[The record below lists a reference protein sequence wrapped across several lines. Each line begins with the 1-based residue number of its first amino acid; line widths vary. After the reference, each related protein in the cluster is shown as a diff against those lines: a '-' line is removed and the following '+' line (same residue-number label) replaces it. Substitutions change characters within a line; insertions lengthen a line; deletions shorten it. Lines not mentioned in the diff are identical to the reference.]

1 MKTAA
6 LLTAATIAFAIP
18 AMHLAGT
25 SKAHAEVEYP
35 WCLVLGFPDGTY
47 SCGYVSWAQCMAS
60 RAGNDMCV
68 ANPRY
73 RAVPAPRERS
83 RR

>member
-1 MKTAA
+1 MKAIVT
-6 LLTAATIAFAIP
+6 LTAILFAG
-18 AMHLAGT
+18 AAGAVAAGGT
-25 SKAHAEVEYP
+25 STAHAAIEYP

-68 ANPRY
+68 PNPRY
-73 RAVPAPRERS
+73 RGSPAPRERS